1 MSPDDLA
8 RALVQ
13 PGRASI
19 PYLDSYNPDR
29 PLMLECFRTQ
39 AHNPD
44 RPVVIVQDG
53 ASRPVVCQSYQHM
66 ANEPALPDAVVAP
79 GARATV
85 RWGLEKSLLEHP
97 HRRLQPKRP

>member
-1 MSPDDLA
+1 
-8 RALVQ
+8 
-13 PGRASI
+13 
-19 PYLDSYNPDR
+19 
-29 PLMLECFRTQ
+29 MLECFRTQ

-97 HRRLQPKRP
+97 HCRLQPKRP